1 MAGKSKRGGLKME
14 LWRTP
19 VLSWG
24 RGGESGEE
32 VEEGWSGG
40 LWGARP
46 EGKEVGVEG
55 EVDRVRCSRAA
66 PKRRT
71 GRRPWVYQLGDNW

>member
-1 MAGKSKRGGLKME
+1 MR
-14 LWRTP
+14 
-19 VLSWG
+19 
-24 RGGESGEE
+24 EE

-46 EGKEVGVEG
+46 EGKEVRVEGVE
-55 EVDRVRCSRAA
+55 RVKCSRAA
-66 PKRRT
+66 PKRRI